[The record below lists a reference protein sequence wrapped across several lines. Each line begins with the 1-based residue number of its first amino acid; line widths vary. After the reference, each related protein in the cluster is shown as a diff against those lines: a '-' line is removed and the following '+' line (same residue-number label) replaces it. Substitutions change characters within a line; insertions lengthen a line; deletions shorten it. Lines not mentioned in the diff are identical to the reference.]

1 MRYALAFG
9 LLLAG
14 CTSGPDWERPNAWT
28 PAGWFTRRPAV
39 PSVQEQPPDPA
50 WWAGFNDPVLTG
62 LMGRVAGS
70 NLDVREAASRIM
82 AARALR
88 GGTSGLDVYA
98 GAAYSRERLSEQG
111 AIRLLETPGVDLPAR
126 GREGFDLFRAGVDA
140 AWELDLWG
148 RVARAEETA
157 DAAIEASREARR
169 AALVSVMAEV
179 ALHYMDLRG
188 AQAAR
193 QATADAIQRVQ
204 PLTRGAGL
212 AAANAATHLAL
223 LEAAVPVLEATEARL
238 ANRIALLLA
247 QPPGAQYGALS
258 PPRPVPSPP
267 PQISAGVP
275 SELAQ
280 RRPDIRAAEARLHA
294 ATAAIGVAEAD
305 FFPRITLS
313 GSVALQ
319 ALQLGNLGGWGALAY
334 GVGPGVS
341 VPIFEGGRLRA
352 MLDLRRAGQQ
362 EAAIGYQRVVL
373 QAFHEV
379 DDALTALLAEQRR
392 LAALTNAVDA
402 SREALRRARTLA
414 ERLAAERDSLSLT
427 LLQVQS
433 SAALPSG
440 VVKLYKA
447 LGGGWEGAFPRGDA
461 ASR

>member
-1 MRYALAFG
+1 MRSTLAL
-9 LLLAG
+9 LLILAG
-14 CTSGPDWERPNAWT
+14 CTSGPDWERPSAWT
-28 PAGWFTRRPAV
+28 PAGWFVRRPAV
-39 PSVQEQPPDPA
+39 PSVQEGPPDPA

-70 NLDVREAASRIM
+70 SLDVREAASRIM

-88 GGTSGLDVYA
+88 GRTPGPEASA

-111 AIRLLETPGVDLPAR
+111 SIRLLESPGVDLPAR

-148 RVARAEETA
+148 RVRRAEETA

-179 ALHYMDLRG
+179 ALHYIDLRG

-193 QATADAIQRVQ
+193 RATEDAIPRIRV
-204 PLTRGAGL
+204 LARGAGL
-212 AAANAATHLAL
+212 GAANAAAHLAL
-223 LEAAVPVLEATEARL
+223 LEAALPALEATEARL

-247 QPPGAQYGALS
+247 QPPGAQHDSLS
-258 PPRPVPSPP
+258 PPRPIPLPP
-267 PQISAGVP
+267 AQVSAGVP
-275 SELAQ
+275 SELTQ

-305 FFPRITLS
+305 FFPRIVLS
-313 GSVALQ
+313 GSIALQ
-319 ALQLGNLGGWGALAY
+319 ALQLRDLAGWGALAY
-334 GVGPGVS
+334 GVGPGIS
-341 VPIFEGGRLRA
+341 LPLFEGGRLRA

-379 DDALTALLAEQRR
+379 DDALTALQAEQRR
-392 LAALTNAVDA
+392 LAALTSAVEA
-402 SREALRRARTLA
+402 SREALRRTRTPA
-414 ERLAAERDSLSLT
+414 ERLAAERETLSIE
-427 LLQVQS
+427 LQQIES
-433 SAALPSG
+433 STALPAG
-440 VVKLYKA
+440 VVRLYKA
-447 LGGGWEGAFPRGDA
+447 LGGGWEGAFPRIA
-461 ASR
+461 ASNP